1 MRNFG
6 WTVIVILLSLS
17 AALSAYANPSYWKRE
32 WPQTDF
38 SKTSIDFSEI
48 LSGGPPKDGIPSID
62 NPKFVAQSEVKD
74 LAATEP
80 VIGLMIGGEAKA
92 YPLQILIWHEI
103 VNDEIGGV
111 PVAVTYCPLCNAA
124 IVFDRR
130 VGGKTL
136 EFGTTGKLRLSD
148 LVMYDRLTDSWWQ
161 QFTGEAIVGEML
173 GTKLEIMP
181 ARLESYA
188 NFQKRA
194 PRGKVLVPN
203 NPNMRRYGAN
213 PYAEY
218 DSSPRPFLYRGALPK
233 NVAPLSRVVAVEG
246 RAWALE
252 MVRKRGKFETP
263 DGLVVTWEAG
273 QNSAMDSSI
282 IAEGFDVGNVVV
294 QRRDKANGKLTD
306 VPYRIDFAFAF
317 FAFRPKVKIEIE

>member
-1 MRNFG
+1 MRNIS
-6 WTVIVILLSLS
+6 WAVIAVFLLLSSLLP
-17 AALSAYANPSYWKRE
+17 AAAEPRFWERE
-32 WPQTDF
+32 WPETDF

-62 NPKFVAQSEVKD
+62 NPKFVAQSEIKELV
-74 LAATEP
+74 ATEP
-80 VIGLMIGGEAKA
+80 VIGLVIGGEAKA

-103 VNDEIGGV
+103 VNDVIAGV

-130 VGGKTL
+130 VAGKTL
-136 EFGTTGKLRLSD
+136 DFGTTGKLRLSD
-148 LVMYDRLTDSWWQ
+148 LVMYDRQTESWWQ

-194 PRGKVLVPN
+194 PTGKVLVPN

-218 DSSPRPFLYRGALPK
+218 DSSPKPFLYRGEMPK
-233 NVAPLSRVVAVEG
+233 NVPPLSRVVAVEG

-252 MVRKRGKFETP
+252 MVRKKGKFETP
-263 DGLVVTWEAG
+263 DGLVITWEAG

-294 QRRDKANGKLTD
+294 QRRDKVSGKLKD

-317 FAFRPKVKIEIE
+317 FAFRPKIEIKIE